1 MRIYRQGDVILR
13 KIEGEWISV
22 ILQTIKEYPV
32 RAKIGDKLIIEGETG
47 NDHEL
52 NAPVYDLYGRM
63 YVILEKTET
72 LKHPEHQEIE
82 IEPGIYQVDH
92 VRDYRGDRGD

>member
-22 ILQTIKEYPV
+22 ILQEIKEYPFK
-32 RAKIGDKLIIEGETG
+32 AKKDDKLIIKGETG
-47 NDHEL
+47 NDHILE
-52 NAPVYDLYGRM
+52 APVYEIYNRT
-63 YVILEKTET
+63 YVILEKPEI

-92 VRDYRGDRGD
+92 VRDYRGNRGD